1 MTTRLNRGVFSSLSP
16 AKILA
21 RAYPLSASSPIAQAR
36 QKENGIMIRPK
47 EDPSLI
53 GRMLQRR
60 FTNSRSDQLL
70 RSSVLRNCM
79 LPGIKDG
86 DSVML
91 EERQYL
97 GGILDP
103 DYPKRSDIVA
113 FWNPRTGECMVKRL
127 MALPGDTVAIKSGRV
142 ILNGS
147 ILLEPYGPIGR
158 MADMDEIRIP
168 TRHVFILADNREKNE
183 DSRSLGPIHISLVS
197 GIVRQIIQA

>member
-1 MTTRLNRGVFSSLSP
+1 MTTRLNSGIFSSFSP
-16 AKILA
+16 AKVLA
-21 RAYPLSASSPIAQAR
+21 RAYPLSISTPIALAR
-36 QKENGIMIRPK
+36 QTAAGTITRPDAGSSFV
-47 EDPSLI
+47 E
-53 GRMLQRR
+53 RMLQRR

-70 RSSVLRNCM
+70 EFLVCRNCM
-79 LPGIKDG
+79 LPGIRDG
-86 DSVML
+86 DRVLL
-91 EERQYL
+91 EERQYF
-97 GGILDP
+97 GGVLDP

-127 MALPGDTVAIKSGRV
+127 MALPGDTMAIKSGRV

-168 TRHVFILADNREKNE
+168 KRHVFVLADNRSKNE
-183 DSRSLGPIHISLVS
+183 DSRSLGPIRISLIS